1 MKWVEAIKI
10 AKKEVEKEKQARKIP
25 EKKTE
30 DKILYEFNISKEDVI
45 KERVK
50 KYGNV

>member
-10 AKKEVEKEKQARKIP
+10 AKEEVEKEKQARKIP
-25 EKKTE
+25 EKKSE
-30 DKILYEFNISKEDVI
+30 NKILKKLNISKEDVI

-50 KYGNV
+50 K